1 MKILTLG
8 IAALAMAAAPGLAK
22 DTHTAP
28 ALGVSELADVLASMP
43 EGNMANGA
51 KLHQDYWC
59 ASCHGDDGTS
69 GSRNYPSVAG
79 QVASYTYKT
88 LLDYRD
94 GRRNEGTGRAASMAA
109 TVTQLTDQELA
120 DLAAY
125 YAAVP
130 APQGKGDVEPSDAT
144 LALVRTGDPDRL
156 ITPCA
161 SCHGVDGAA
170 GIRPETPAL
179 AGISADYLERTLR
192 AYHSGARAN
201 DTAQGMRFFAQRLTD
216 AEMKELAAYYASLP
230 QGE

>member
-8 IAALAMAAAPGLAK
+8 FVAALTAAAPSFAK

-28 ALGVSELADVLASMP
+28 ALHVGELADVLASMP
-43 EGNMANGA
+43 EGDVANGA

-59 ASCHGDDGTS
+59 ASCHGADGTAS
-69 GSRNYPSVAG
+69 SRNYPSVAG
-79 QVASYTYKT
+79 QVATYTYKT

-94 GRRNEGTGRAASMAA
+94 GRRNEGTGRAVAMAA

-125 YAAVP
+125 YASVS
-130 APQGKGDVEPSDAT
+130 APKGTGDAAASAAT

-179 AGISADYLERTLR
+179 AGLGADYLERTLR
-192 AYHSGARAN
+192 AYHSSARAN

-216 AEMKELAAYYASLP
+216 AEMKDLAAYYASLG
-230 QGE
+230 Q